1 MSGSFDLFESYAT
14 AMRGVT
20 QIDEQLDSLTDA
32 KGAGK
37 RAHVNSLVTA
47 QEANVQTLVQNLT
60 EKLGNAEPTVVVGF
74 VTGLL
79 RSLKNTFDPTI
90 NTYTETWA
98 KENLSDETTAA
109 TLSDEE
115 IKALEAQRSDY
126 YKMVKTLR
134 ELAIQLQIVDEGD
147 ADLQF
152 PLAKKRTGSRGSRG
166 PQVWSL
172 YNYFVDDEP
181 VDDEDSLTDIAK
193 ANGFAKR
200 KELTDFI
207 ASQMGEKW
215 KPGKDFSVTL
225 PNEKVLEG
233 LSVKSENTVEE
244 EEETETVESE

>member
-1 MSGSFDLFESYAT
+1 MSGSFDLFESYST

-20 QIDEQLDSLTDA
+20 EIDEKLDALSDA

-37 RAHVNSLVTA
+37 RAHVNTLVTA
-47 QEANVQTLVQNLT
+47 QESNVKTLVENLT

-79 RSLKNTFDPTI
+79 RSLKSTFDPTI
-90 NTYTETWA
+90 NTYVETWA
-98 KENLSDETTAA
+98 KENPTDVTSVAVM
-109 TLSDEE
+109 SDEE
-115 IKALEAQRSDY
+115 IKTLEAQRSEY

-134 ELAIQLQIVDEGD
+134 ELAIQLQIVDEDD
-147 ADLQF
+147 ADSQF

-172 YNYFVDDEP
+172 YNFFINDEP

-193 ANGFAKR
+193 ANGYAKR

-207 ASQMGEKW
+207 ASQMGEDW

-233 LSVKSENTVEE
+233 LSVKSSEVVEE
-244 EEETETVESE
+244 EEETTEVE